1 MPARISEI
9 GMIETWRGGAIVTG
23 AVVDAGAAA
32 ALEAAAL
39 GEAWAVEKESAA
51 TASGSRGSSRAVGR
65 SNIGSSVR
73 GVPQR
78 VKRSFFFLET
88 SAWILWERALE

>member
-39 GEAWAVEKESAA
+39 GEACALAV
-51 TASGSRGSSRAVGR
+51 
-65 SNIGSSVR
+65 
-73 GVPQR
+73 
-78 VKRSFFFLET
+78 
-88 SAWILWERALE
+88 